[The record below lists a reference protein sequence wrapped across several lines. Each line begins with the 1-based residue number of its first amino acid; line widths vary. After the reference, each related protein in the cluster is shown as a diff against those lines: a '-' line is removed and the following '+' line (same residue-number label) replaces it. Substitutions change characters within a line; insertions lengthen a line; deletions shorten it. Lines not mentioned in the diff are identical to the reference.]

1 MGDFSLKESILTS
14 RSGWP
19 VGGWTSQSYPLRILL
34 FEDAESSNQRKSEVN
49 VYFLEQFG
57 NFPTTM
63 EHKQTGLKKIAAWYL
78 WIWWLSCHLCHGT
91 SIRWWAWYLLL
102 DTVWC
107 VKVQR
112 SPPPFWWIWTYQKP
126 DIWTLS
132 AADIKSPWKSMKF
145 VQMKVFFWDTS
156 PIFIGEVLVSGSVQP
171 SSTGGLTGEV
181 WSINSFD
188 EVSITAFLDPPWSL
202 RKTGARKIFKQF
214 FLPAIYIESS
224 DFLIG
229 SKEGWLVDFLRC
241 KTGHKT
247 QFWKVACFIPRGVL
261 RMWCFK
267 LWPFMT
273 LELSLVKDCVVY

>member
-1 MGDFSLKESILTS
+1 MRQSPAITTTFLMDLDVSKAGYMDSLWS
-14 RSGWP
+14 W
-19 VGGWTSQSYPLRILL
+19 
-34 FEDAESSNQRKSEVN
+34 
-49 VYFLEQFG
+49 
-57 NFPTTM
+57 
-63 EHKQTGLKKIAAWYL
+63 H
-78 WIWWLSCHLCHGT
+78 
-91 SIRWWAWYLLL
+91 
-102 DTVWC
+102 
-107 VKVQR
+107 
-112 SPPPFWWIWTYQKP
+112 QKP
-126 DIWTLS
+126 LKINEVCSDESLFLGHFAHFHRRS
-132 AADIKSPWKSMKF
+132 D
-145 VQMKVFFWDTS
+145 
-156 PIFIGEVLVSGSVQP
+156 EVLVSGSVQP

-229 SKEGWLVDFLRC
+229 SKEGWLLDFLRC

-273 LELSLVKDCVVY
+273 LELSLVKNCVVY

>member
-1 MGDFSLKESILTS
+1 MVLAFDGGLDIYYLTLFDASKSSDHHHLFDGFGRIKSRIYGLSLHLTS
-14 RSGWP
+14 KAP
-19 VGGWTSQSYPLRILL
+19 
-34 FEDAESSNQRKSEVN
+34 ENQ
-49 VYFLEQFG
+49 
-57 NFPTTM
+57 
-63 EHKQTGLKKIAAWYL
+63 
-78 WIWWLSCHLCHGT
+78 
-91 SIRWWAWYLLL
+91 
-102 DTVWC
+102 
-107 VKVQR
+107 
-112 SPPPFWWIWTYQKP
+112 
-126 DIWTLS
+126 
-132 AADIKSPWKSMKF
+132 
-145 VQMKVFFWDTS
+145 QMKVLIYGDTS

-171 SSTGGLTGEV
+171 ISTGGLTGEV

-229 SKEGWLVDFLRC
+229 SKEGWLLDFLRC

-247 QFWKVACFIPRGVL
+247 QFWKVACFIPRGDL

-273 LELSLVKDCVVY
+273 LELSLVKNCVVY